1 MEKLSEEEVSLD
13 EKMIY
18 LETYCME
25 HKRFSFR
32 DLLERQRNKVEII
45 VTFLGILE
53 LMKTGR
59 IQIEQE
65 HLFDEIYITVCPK
78 TEQE

>member
-1 MEKLSEEEVSLD
+1 MTPASAVMMTRDGNTMPSGE
-13 EKMIY
+13 
-18 LETYCME
+18 
-25 HKRFSFR
+25 RFSFR
-32 DLLERQRNKVEII
+32 DLLERQGSKVEII

-78 TEQE
+78 TELEIQE